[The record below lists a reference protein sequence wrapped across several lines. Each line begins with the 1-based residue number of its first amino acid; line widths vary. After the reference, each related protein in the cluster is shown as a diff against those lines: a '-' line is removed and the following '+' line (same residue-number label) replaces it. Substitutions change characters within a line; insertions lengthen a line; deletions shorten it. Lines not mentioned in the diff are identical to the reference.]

1 MKAISFFKRIRSQK
15 RLTPSE
21 ARIVEHME
29 QAFPV
34 LALASVSTICE
45 AADVGRATVVR
56 FVQKL
61 GYESFAAFQQEL
73 RSELT
78 DRLRS
83 PKERF
88 EEKKA
93 KYPQDNLNIFHVH
106 CDQVIENI
114 NEAKNRIDS
123 SQLQNA
129 ARILAGCKGKIFI
142 MGNRSSFALAFL
154 LHFGLS
160 YLRDDV
166 ILCNASGGGVSDAI
180 SHICPDDILI
190 LVYNRRYST
199 VSTKMGQWFADHG
212 CRVVLLTDRETNP
225 LVRAATIQ
233 FTVPSEGYGIF
244 DSRAATIAIIETIVN
259 LVTMELEDGLDDRS
273 KKAEAVATTFG
284 IFSGWRKHPSFR
296 SQKISALK
304 KKEIKR

>member
-1 MKAISFFKRIRSQK
+1 MKSISFFKRIRAQE

-34 LALASVSTICE
+34 LALESVSTICE
-45 AADVGRATVVR
+45 EAKVGRATVVR

-73 RSELT
+73 RSELAH
-78 DRLRS
+78 RLLS

-88 EEKKA
+88 EDKKA
-93 KYPQDNLNIFHVH
+93 KYPQENLDLFHVH

-114 NEAKNRIDS
+114 NEAKSRIDS
-123 SQLQNA
+123 AQLQSA
-129 ARILAGCKGKIFI
+129 ARMLAGCRGKIFI

-166 ILCNASGGGVSDAI
+166 ILCNAAGGGISDGI
-180 SHICPDDILI
+180 SHIRPDDILV
-190 LVYNRRYST
+190 LVYKRRYST
-199 VSTKMGQWFADHG
+199 VTTKMGRWFADHG
-212 CRVVLLTDRETNP
+212 CHIVLLTDRETTP
-225 LVRAATIQ
+225 LTRAATVQ
-233 FTVPSEGYGIF
+233 FTIPSEGFGIF
-244 DSRAATIAIIETIVN
+244 DSRAASIAVIETIVN
-259 LVTMELEDGLDDRS
+259 MATLELEDGLDERS
-273 KKAEAVATTFG
+273 RRAETVAETFG
-284 IFSGWRKHPSFR
+284 IFSGLSRFPAFR
-296 SQKISALK
+296 AKKISALRD
-304 KKEIKR
+304 KEAET